1 MKKAIVIVILVV
13 YIASIAIVNFF
24 GLEISLFDGNVYVS
38 SITCE
43 TVTLQNGD
51 SMEIEPYTQDENEVP
66 YFAIPFVPSPDGA
79 GYTRDPESLLSN
91 PNAVVLNYK
100 IFPTDANDPT
110 VEYLY
115 DQDSAIAYFDTSIKT
130 LVFLRTGM
138 FSLTLKSVDGS
149 NKMMKI
155 YVYAVT
161 PDKFADLYS

>member
-1 MKKAIVIVILVV
+1 MRE
-13 YIASIAIVNFF
+13 FF
-24 GLEISLFDGNVYVS
+24 GFG
-38 SITCE
+38 
-43 TVTLQNGD
+43 
-51 SMEIEPYTQDENEVP
+51 
-66 YFAIPFVPSPDGA
+66 

-161 PDKFADLYS
+161 PDKFANLYS